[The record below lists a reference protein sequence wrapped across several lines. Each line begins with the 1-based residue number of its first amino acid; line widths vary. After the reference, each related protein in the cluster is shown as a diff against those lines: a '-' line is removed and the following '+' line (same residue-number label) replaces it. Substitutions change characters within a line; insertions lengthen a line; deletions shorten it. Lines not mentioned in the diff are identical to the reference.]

1 MKKMNKIYEAP
12 KAEVIEL
19 GVYKPFMQIPDI
31 STSTTTSGGGS
42 STPLSQDSGALTSN
56 P

>member
-19 GVYKPFMQIPDI
+19 GVCKPFMQIPSI
-31 STSTTTSGGGS
+31 SNTTTTSGGGS
-42 STPLSQDSGALTSN
+42 NTPMSQDSGSVN

>member
-19 GVYKPFMQIPDI
+19 GVYKPFMQ
-31 STSTTTSGGGS
+31 TFATTETPIGGGAGD
-42 STPLSQDSGALTSN
+42 PAASQDSGNLV

>member
-19 GVYKPFMQIPDI
+19 GVCKPFMQVQF
-31 STSTTTSGGGS
+31 SSGTTTNGQGS
-42 STPLSQDSGALTSN
+42 STPMSQDSGSVN